1 MPGWSAEEVLT
12 LSLLPKLSAQ
22 LLRRLLQEYPD
33 FATLERTAGTGLA
46 QLHLFEDSALRS
58 ARSRAQEILERCHA
72 LGIAVVPLPDPSYPP
87 LLRHIPYPP
96 VVLYIRGQLQP
107 ETVPVISIVG
117 TRRCTP
123 YGKLCA
129 ERFTEAC
136 VHAGAVVCSGLAH
149 GIDSIAHQA
158 ALRAGGIT
166 YAVIACGI
174 DRIQPY
180 TAARLAERIADA
192 GGAVLSEY
200 PPGTRALPAYFPQR
214 NRIISGVA
222 RAVLVVESG
231 IPGGALITAQFA
243 FDQGREVYA
252 IPGNITAPK
261 SAGTNMLIR
270 RQVATPA
277 LSPEEFLADLG
288 LYTAPRA
295 ASAPAFASP
304 TEELLYGLLSDEPL
318 HIDQLAERAQLP
330 VQEVLAALLEL
341 EFRGLV
347 QQLPGKH
354 FVRVPM

>member
-1 MPGWSAEEVLT
+1 LT
-12 LSLLPKLSAQ
+12 ASSPTLP
-22 LLRRLLQEYPD
+22 
-33 FATLERTAGTGLA
+33 LA
-46 QLHLFEDSALRS
+46 WQSALPTPAAQYSRS
-58 ARSRAQEILERCHA
+58 TPQARER
-72 LGIAVVPLPDPSYPP
+72 Y
-87 LLRHIPYPP
+87 R
-96 VVLYIRGQLQP
+96 R
-107 ETVPVISIVG
+107 IS
-117 TRRCTP
+117 
-123 YGKLCA
+123 
-129 ERFTEAC
+129 
-136 VHAGAVVCSGLAH
+136 
-149 GIDSIAHQA
+149 
-158 ALRAGGIT
+158 
-166 YAVIACGI
+166 
-174 DRIQPY
+174 
-180 TAARLAERIADA
+180 
-192 GGAVLSEY
+192 
-200 PPGTRALPAYFPQR
+200 PQR

-295 ASAPAFASP
+295 ASAPAFTSP